1 MALRREL
8 DEQANIAAAAARAAA
23 EANLRAEDATRRLA
37 ENVGDVVGTVNP
49 SNPRT
54 NFSTNPFDDFSA
66 NPFDT
71 SVDRVAGT
79 PAGSVYRPSPSTSAG
94 HASSSG
100 SARSLASRGS
110 RGSSRRISTGSS
122 GGGGFG
128 SVVDARESYTSG
140 VFLDEEMSAD
150 GSVSFDLSP
159 SAGSVASGSAGSTRG
174 GARAFRVSP
183 CLARASLR
191 ARVRTTAPRPS
202 RAGFAA
208 DFQTGAKET
217 GVKDAARASALARLE
232 AARAA
237 RKAAADAE
245 RREVER
251 QASTRAARLRRRR
264 RGGSR
269 RASASDA
276 VLEVVVPEAR
286 RTRAPASP
294 PRSSTV
300 RASPA
305 PWPSPP
311 SRRQLRPVAERRLE
325 PISSRAATRNTETE
339 TETASGTGTR
349 ASLASPPPA
358 PSGTGTDNTEPNG
371 VLSPLSALANRTLD
385 DGDVSFCDD
394 ASSRRLEHGDA
405 ERRDSMATRVPP
417 APELSKVDRSFDR
430 SVSAAKV
437 PPKRSSSSAASA
449 WRSAFR
455 SAAKSTTTTPGGGEG
470 RSPKKLSMVS
480 RAIAYL
486 TPRKKKKKAPKPRW
500 Q

>member
-1 MALRREL
+1 M
-8 DEQANIAAAAARAAA
+8 
-23 EANLRAEDATRRLA
+23 
-37 ENVGDVVGTVNP
+37 
-49 SNPRT
+49 
-54 NFSTNPFDDFSA
+54 
-66 NPFDT
+66 
-71 SVDRVAGT
+71 
-79 PAGSVYRPSPSTSAG
+79 
-94 HASSSG
+94 
-100 SARSLASRGS
+100 
-110 RGSSRRISTGSS
+110 
-122 GGGGFG
+122 
-128 SVVDARESYTSG
+128 
-140 VFLDEEMSAD
+140 
-150 GSVSFDLSP
+150 
-159 SAGSVASGSAGSTRG
+159 
-174 GARAFRVSP
+174 
-183 CLARASLR
+183 
-191 ARVRTTAPRPS
+191 
-202 RAGFAA
+202 
-208 DFQTGAKET
+208 
-217 GVKDAARASALARLE
+217 
-232 AARAA
+232 
-237 RKAAADAE
+237 
-245 RREVER
+245 ER
-251 QASTRAARLRRRR
+251 QASTRAARS
-264 RGGSR
+264 GGDVGR
-269 RASASDA
+269 FAGAASASDV

-455 SAAKSTTTTPGGGEG
+455 SAAKSTTTRPAAEKDA
-470 RSPKKLSMVS
+470 PKKLSMVS